1 MAPLRTKWLPVHG
14 FRGASKHLAKTCRE
28 LYRGRQVMISAL
40 SDKDTFY
47 NAFQPF
53 CVLVLYDIPA
63 LAGMSLD
70 LSGIGARIAP

>member
-1 MAPLRTKWLPVHG
+1 
-14 FRGASKHLAKTCRE
+14 
-28 LYRGRQVMISAL
+28 MISAL